1 MEVSAL
7 KNKGEK
13 MNLDNH
19 VNYINKFDVKNNR
32 SGIYALHC
40 KENGKTY
47 IGRSVKI
54 NSRRHKH
61 LKELSTNRHAN
72 THLQR
77 AWNLYGKRSFIFTP
91 ILFCDRVD
99 LNMYEGLVATLFKG
113 SLFNLGAI
121 GNYVEMSL
129 ETRHK
134 ASLARKG
141 KKHSEKHCQNM
152 SKARKGKPGHAHSEE
167 SKEKLRKANK
177 ARGENSG
184 MSVLTNEQVFHI
196 KKEYMTGIRV
206 KELGVKYGVKAK
218 TISAIILGKN
228 WKHIPFPEG
237 FQRRPKE
244 KLTKEQIPLIRERFK
259 ALGKYAQ
266 IAKEFGV
273 DRQTIADII
282 QGTTWKNN

>member
-54 NSRRHKH
+54 NSRRHEH

-72 THLQR
+72 IHLQR

-134 ASLARKG
+134 ASLAHKG

-152 SKARKGKPGHAHSEE
+152 SKARKGKPGHKHSEA
-167 SKEKLRKANK
+167 SKEKLSKANK
-177 ARGENSG
+177 ARGENAG
-184 MSVLTNEQVFHI
+184 KALFTNEQVFLI
-196 KKEYMTGIRV
+196 RKEYSEGSKV
-206 KELGVKYGVKAK
+206 KDLAIKYEVRRK
-218 TISAIILGKN
+218 TISSLMSRDT
-228 WKHIPFPEG
+228 WKSVPFPEN
-237 FQRRPKE
+237 FRRRSKE

-259 ALGKYAQ
+259 IVGTYSKV
-266 IAKEFGV
+266 AKEFGIN
-273 DRQTIADII
+273 RQTIANII
-282 QGTTWKNN
+282 SGTTWKKI